1 MQKNGNDLFA
11 PPTPTMMQGL
21 SASSSGSHKALDA
34 HNSRLWPQGIARDS
48 EEDLFA
54 ATSHVMRM
62 GASPLIGGDFLLED
76 VSQQG
81 YGGRAPHFSSG
92 SKFNQQSPQSDYS
105 MDVDADVED
114 SQESYELET
123 TRYKQKAANN
133 AHARAVGVTPSGAA
147 SYGRKKKPFVSPDS
161 SSANS
166 SLVMHSAGSLSSA
179 GAVFSP
185 DGVSSSVEKLS
196 GAVKNSKFGVSSLVK
211 SSQSSVS
218 GRRPLKPQHSV
229 VEKSDLSQFFG
240 TRQADESAGDDSNNS
255 ITKGSAA
262 GLGGGLTLSTVS
274 AEVTVCNCKK
284 SKCLKLYCDCF
295 AAMNYCGGGCNC
307 FDCCNTTERESIRVE
322 AIRTTKERNSS
333 AFQTK
338 INERDQHSTGCH
350 CKNSQ
355 CLKKY
360 CECYTGGAF
369 CGQNCKCLSCMNYS
383 GSVDLLKAR
392 SSAKDS
398 DGPGSSSRKRK
409 ESPSSVAFLDASPPA
424 IDPSKT
430 GAGGI
435 RQLPLKLQLAPQMQH
450 QQQQQLQLQQRQQ
463 AVHLS
468 PDLVGPTKI
477 SNRLAA
483 AGAAA
488 AQRNH
493 HTAVATPLTGVSH
506 VIDRSVGS
514 HNKPINNNEDMQQPG
529 AKRGKVAPTLAHTHS
544 TPITATLT
552 ASARGAASS
561 TSSTGRQLRSRK
573 GHDEIPPA
581 PSSVGSAKMQLQ
593 YAAPHG
599 NNYSSQQ
606 QQQPQMLPLKA
617 GKHLPTPMYAQH
629 AAHSAHSAHAP
640 SSSSAGKKRQ
650 VQFAPFAPV
659 VYEYPFFGP
668 DNPKTSKAIALKCLD
683 YLEGKDIYA
692 MSQVNSF
699 WCKAAMDDALWE

>member
-1 MQKNGNDLFA
+1 
-11 PPTPTMMQGL
+11 
-21 SASSSGSHKALDA
+21 
-34 HNSRLWPQGIARDS
+34 
-48 EEDLFA
+48 
-54 ATSHVMRM
+54 
-62 GASPLIGGDFLLED
+62 
-76 VSQQG
+76 
-81 YGGRAPHFSSG
+81 
-92 SKFNQQSPQSDYS
+92 
-105 MDVDADVED
+105 
-114 SQESYELET
+114 
-123 TRYKQKAANN
+123 
-133 AHARAVGVTPSGAA
+133 
-147 SYGRKKKPFVSPDS
+147 
-161 SSANS
+161 
-166 SLVMHSAGSLSSA
+166 
-179 GAVFSP
+179 
-185 DGVSSSVEKLS
+185 
-196 GAVKNSKFGVSSLVK
+196 
-211 SSQSSVS
+211 
-218 GRRPLKPQHSV
+218 
-229 VEKSDLSQFFG
+229 
-240 TRQADESAGDDSNNS
+240 
-255 ITKGSAA
+255 
-262 GLGGGLTLSTVS
+262 
-274 AEVTVCNCKK
+274 
-284 SKCLKLYCDCF
+284 
-295 AAMNYCGGGCNC
+295 
-307 FDCCNTTERESIRVE
+307 
-322 AIRTTKERNSS
+322 
-333 AFQTK
+333 
-338 INERDQHSTGCH
+338 
-350 CKNSQ
+350 
-355 CLKKY
+355 
-360 CECYTGGAF
+360 
-369 CGQNCKCLSCMNYS
+369 MNYS

-435 RQLPLKLQLAPQMQH
+435 RQLPLKLQLAPQMQMQH

-468 PDLVGPTKI
+468 PDLVGPTKT

-493 HTAVATPLTGVSH
+493 HTALATPLTGVSH

-514 HNKPINNNEDMQQPG
+514 HNKPINSNEDMQQPG

-544 TPITATLT
+544 TPVTATLT
-552 ASARGAASS
+552 ASARAGS

-606 QQQPQMLPLKA
+606 QQPQMLPLKA
-617 GKHLPTPMYAQH
+617 GKHLPTPMYAQQ
-629 AAHSAHSAHAP
+629 AAHPAHSAHAP